1 MEAEYMTATTLTRAQ
16 KNLGQLIADVND
28 SSIPVIIASDDG
40 KNAVLVSEEDW
51 NSMQETLYLYSIPGM
66 VESIIEAGQEPLSEY
81 TPYDPN
87 EEW

>member
-1 MEAEYMTATTLTRAQ
+1 MTATTLTRAQ

-51 NSMQETLYLYSIPGM
+51 NSMQETLYLYTIPGM